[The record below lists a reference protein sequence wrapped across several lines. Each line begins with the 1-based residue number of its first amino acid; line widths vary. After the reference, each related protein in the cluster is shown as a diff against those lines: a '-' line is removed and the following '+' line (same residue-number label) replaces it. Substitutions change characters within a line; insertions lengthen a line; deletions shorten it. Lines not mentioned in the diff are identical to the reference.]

1 MATAKLRRGGAWV
14 DADLTGQVRIDG
26 AWVDFGAGGGPTV
39 DESFTFAAP
48 TLPDIDE
55 SQRVNLGTLF
65 AVTATGEW
73 RGVEVFTSSVALAD
87 VWGLAFNG
95 DTATELERK
104 QVISPGVGQLVTILF
119 DDPPTVVAGV
129 NYLATYSAIRYAA
142 TEGANMTWPYTTAHM
157 YTASS
162 LGSRFDAGPV
172 GTVPTQVSGAGY
184 HVSPIVRFAA

>member
-1 MATAKLRRGGAWV
+1 MTTAKLRRGGAWI
-14 DADLTGQVRIDG
+14 DADLTGQVRIGG

-48 TLPDIDE
+48 TLSDIDE
-55 SQRVNLGTLF
+55 SQRVNLSTLF

-73 RGVEVFTSSVALAD
+73 LGVEVFTSTATLTD
-87 VWGLAFNG
+87 IWGLAFNG

-104 QVISPGVGQLVTILF
+104 QLLSPGVAQLVTIMF

-129 NYLATYSAIRYAA
+129 NYLAAYSVIRYAA
-142 TEGANMTWPYTTAHM
+142 TQAVNMAWPYTTAHM
-157 YTASS
+157 YTAAS
-162 LGSRFDAGPV
+162 LSSRFDPGPL

-184 HVSPIVRFAA
+184 HVSPIVRFPA